1 LIRGGRHLNFFPEIL
16 RNKVLVVSLIS
27 WSIAQISK
35 VVILLITTKKF
46 DFGRLVGSGGMPSSH
61 SAFVTALST
70 GVGIV
75 YGWDSPVFAIS
86 IAYAMVVMY
95 DAAGVRRSAGKQA
108 EILNIMI
115 REVIEHKG
123 LKEERLK
130 ELIGH
135 TPIEVIV
142 GAALGVIIANILL

>member
-1 LIRGGRHLNFFPEIL
+1 MNFFSQIIH
-16 RNKVLVVSLIS
+16 NKVLMAAVIS
-27 WSIAQISK
+27 WTVAQFFK
-35 VVILLITTKKF
+35 VMLSLVKTQRF
-46 DFGRLVGSGGMPSSH
+46 DFERLVGSGGMPSSH
-61 SAFVTALST
+61 SAFVMALST
-70 GVGIV
+70 AVGIT
-75 YGWDSPVFAIS
+75 YSWSSAIFAIAIS
-86 IAYAMVVMY
+86 FALVVMY
-95 DAAGVRRSAGKQA
+95 DAAGVRRASGKQA

-142 GAALGVIIANILL
+142 GGLLGIIIANILL

>member
-1 LIRGGRHLNFFPEIL
+1 LEFFPGIFYN
-16 RNKVLVVSLIS
+16 RVFMVSLVA
-27 WSIAQISK
+27 WAAAQSSK
-35 VVILLITTKKF
+35 VIILLITTKKL

-61 SAFVTALST
+61 SAFVMSLST
-70 GVGIV
+70 GIGLM
-75 YGWDSPVFAIS
+75 YGWESSAFAIALAFS
-86 IAYAMVVMY
+86 LVVMY

-108 EILNIMI
+108 EILNIII
-115 REVIEHKG
+115 REVVEHKG

-142 GAALGVIIANILL
+142 GAILGIIIANLML